1 MLLSYRAG
9 ATLLTL
15 AGPSDISRLPY
26 HQSLSKTSGQ
36 ASGTDS
42 HTDPLPGHSSS
53 KVVSQ
58 APCLQSTNLIRGLA
72 GGAGLGSQLS
82 VSSNAPLPRLLATPQ
97 GAVPPHL
104 PGASTL
110 RSLHSH
116 PPPAGPRPHA
126 PAHVFSAA
134 DSKTISGKHNVS
146 HSRMSFTPLSLQGPS
161 SDLGSS

>member
-1 MLLSYRAG
+1 MDSMNKTLIFPFGPSLSMSASLLCSGEQPCMLLSYRAG
-9 ATLLTL
+9 TTLLTL

-42 HTDPLPGHSSS
+42 HTDPLSGHSSS

-82 VSSNAPLPRLLATPQ
+82 VSSNAPLPRLLATPRELCPLTSQ
-97 GAVPPHL
+97 EHL
-104 PGASTL
+104 P
-110 RSLHSH
+110 
-116 PPPAGPRPHA
+116 
-126 PAHVFSAA
+126 
-134 DSKTISGKHNVS
+134 
-146 HSRMSFTPLSLQGPS
+146 
-161 SDLGSS
+161 